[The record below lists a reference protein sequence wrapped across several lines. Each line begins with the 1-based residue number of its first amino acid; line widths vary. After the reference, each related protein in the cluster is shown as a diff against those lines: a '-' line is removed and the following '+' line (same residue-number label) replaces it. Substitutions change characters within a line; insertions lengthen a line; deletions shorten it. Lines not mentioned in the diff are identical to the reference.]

1 MDYLVIRVKSSQA
14 LVLEEELAS
23 YNIDGVEI
31 LNPQDRMYYESIWE
45 EDEAPGIPLG
55 KEALF
60 KIYGDKNT
68 LQEIIQHF
76 SGLILQHHYES
87 SEEKDWNELWAL
99 QFTGIQAGNIFV
111 RPPWIDKKEGYI
123 DIIIEPGMAFGTGS
137 HETTILS
144 LVALSDYL
152 KPQAY
157 VYDVGTGSG
166 ILAILAKKLGAQFVQ
181 GIEIDE
187 KALENARLNA
197 QLNQVDI
204 FFSQG
209 DLLKNCDKKA
219 DLIVANILP
228 PILKRMK
235 EDAYHLL
242 KAGGILLLSGILGK
256 RVEEIMEVYDE
267 GFLLKENR
275 SLDQWHVLILEKK

>member
-1 MDYLVIRVKSSQA
+1 MDHLVIKVSSTQA
-14 LVLEEELAS
+14 LLLEEELAT
-23 YNIDGVEI
+23 YQIDGVEI
-31 LNPQDRMYYESIWE
+31 LNPQDRMYYESSWE

-55 KEALF
+55 EEAIF
-60 KIYGDKNT
+60 KIYADKNT
-68 LQEIIQHF
+68 LEEIIQHF
-76 SGLILQHHYES
+76 SSLILQHHFETS
-87 SEEKDWNELWAL
+87 QEKDWNKLWAL
-99 QFTGIQAGNIFV
+99 QFKGIEAGNIFV
-111 RPPWIDKKEGYI
+111 RPPWIDKKKGYI

-144 LVALSDYL
+144 LMALSDYL

-166 ILAILAKKLGAQFVQ
+166 ILAILAKKLGALFVQ

-197 QLNQVDI
+197 GLNEVDI

-209 DLLKNCDKKA
+209 DLLKSCEKKA

-235 EDAYHLL
+235 EEAYTLL
-242 KAGGILLLSGILGK
+242 KPRGILILSGILEK
-256 RVEEIMEVYDE
+256 RVEEIMEIYGD

-275 SLDQWHVLILEKK
+275 SMGQWHVLILEKK